1 MRIHTPITRHSSTL
15 RKTAGF
21 TLVEMLVA
29 MAVTLLMMA
38 GLARAFAFV
47 GERVRDSR
55 GDVTISNNIR
65 DVTNRMRD
73 ELKRCTVTLEPN
85 TGGADQPGYFLYY
98 EGPMTNATSSLF
110 GPSTT
115 LDGQVVPRDARYGD
129 FDDYFAFTAVAKP
142 GSWFTGKVPEF
153 ILTGSATD
161 TDPVVIRSKYA
172 EIVYFTNPDRNTTTG
187 AVIDAD
193 GDNLPDRLQLYRRVL
208 LIRPDLNLNAT
219 GGLNVLT
226 AGGNWQ
232 TGMTAITQQCDLSV
246 RRGLNMD
253 GTQNNIVIANSLENL
268 SKPHNRFAHV
278 RVPQATLLGSGTTH
292 TSMPILALEPPVAIV
307 ANASTTTTPPLRPT
321 DSATNSDP
329 VVLESRWSGYL
340 RREFVLTGTRQ
351 GEDVIATDCRGLD
364 LKIFD
369 PSADFILTSGSVVVG
384 PGDVGYREALR
395 DTAVTGPPATPV
407 ILQGGFVDLAYPV
420 LAGGPMRGWVPRQM
434 ALASQTTH
442 VANET
447 FTGNVPI
454 TRIKSPFS
462 GIWPSLTSYPTSISS
477 RTYMDSLLL
486 SGRLVTRT
494 NGSGVPQAIV
504 LFQPAFDTYTSAY
517 ERDSYLQ
524 DRRYNSGSDSF
535 PGTLWKTWASTD
547 TGSIDRGADG
557 LDNNGNPDAGA
568 DDPREHETSAP
579 FTTKPE
585 AISITVRLEN
595 PSTRQFQQGTVVHR
609 GER

>member
-1 MRIHTPITRHSSTL
+1 MNRYSSRF
-15 RKTAGF
+15 RKTSGF

-55 GDVTISNNIR
+55 GDVKISNDIR
-65 DVTNRMRD
+65 DITNRMRD
-73 ELKRCTVTLEPN
+73 ELSRCTVTLEPN
-85 TGGADQPGYFLYY
+85 TGGPDQPGYFLYY

-153 ILTGSATD
+153 ILTGTSTD

-172 EIVYFTNPDRNTTTG
+172 EIVYFTNPDRNPSTG
-187 AVIDAD
+187 AVLDAD
-193 GDNLPDRLQLYRRVL
+193 GNNLPDRLQLYRRVL

-219 GGLNVLT
+219 TGGLNVLT

-232 TGMTAITQQCDLSV
+232 TGMTTITQQCDLSV
-246 RRGLNMD
+246 RRGLNTD
-253 GTQNNIVIANSLENL
+253 GTQNNTVFANSLENL

-292 TSMPILALEPPVAIV
+292 TSMPILALEPPVNIV
-307 ANASTTTTPPLRPT
+307 ANASTTTTPPLRPE

-369 PSADFILTSGSVVVG
+369 PSADFILTTGSVVVG

-395 DTAVTGPPATPV
+395 DTGTPV
-407 ILQGGFVDLAYPV
+407 LLQGGYVDLAYPV
-420 LAGGPMRGWVPRQM
+420 LAGGPIRGWQARQM
-434 ALASQTTH
+434 AASSSTSHKANDAFTDTTNGA
-442 VANET
+442 VL
-447 FTGNVPI
+447 I

-462 GIWPSLTSYPTSISS
+462 GILNSAATYPSTISTK
-477 RTYMDSLLL
+477 TYIDSLLL
-486 SGRLVTRT
+486 SGRVVIDT
-494 NGSGVPQAIV
+494 SGPEIA

-517 ERDSYLQ
+517 ERDGYLQ
-524 DRRYNSGSDSF
+524 DRRYISGSDQF
-535 PGTLWKTWASTD
+535 PGTLWKTWVSAD
-547 TGSIDRGADG
+547 TALIDRGADG
-557 LDNNGNPDAGA
+557 LDNNGNPDAGS